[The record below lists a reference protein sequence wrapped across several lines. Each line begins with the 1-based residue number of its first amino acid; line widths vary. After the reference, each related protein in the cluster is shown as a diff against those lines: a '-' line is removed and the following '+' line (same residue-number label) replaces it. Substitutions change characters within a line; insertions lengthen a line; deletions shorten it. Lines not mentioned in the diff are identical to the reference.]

1 MKQGSHACC
10 RGNFQCATSLAKSFM
25 YETIYYLMNSE
36 TWIHKN
42 KFINESKSKNL
53 CSGNE
58 FMETNHIL
66 YCFIHWIRI
75 NHPGKRGLENTVG
88 HCFICIFENSGN
100 NDGQAL
106 FLRSVSSPPLPRAW
120 QPKSPIILKNL
131 VTIGKFNSFQL
142 SIYSNSNGCCSL
154 IVSLDLHKDL
164 DKCLE
169 WATLISKNDESFG
182 WAALAFACSLNRR
195 WKANLDWITLLRQYH
210 QSSFNCILLT
220 GNFALKSLGSDPA
233 VSYWCFENSWCC
245 WIKTPRS
252 SP

>member
-1 MKQGSHACC
+1 MNQSPKI
-10 RGNFQCATSLAKSFM
+10 CAL
-25 YETIYYLMNSE
+25 ETNS
-36 TWIHKN
+36 WKRI
-42 KFINESKSKNL
+42 ISYIVLYNESGSIIL
-53 CSGNE
+53 GNE
-58 FMETNHIL
+58 GWKTRLATVLSAFS
-66 YCFIHWIRI
+66 RI
-75 NHPGKRGLENTVG
+75 QEITMAKPYFWGLSAPRPCLEPG
-88 HCFICIFENSGN
+88 S
-100 NDGQAL
+100 
-106 FLRSVSSPPLPRAW
+106 
-120 QPKSPIILKNL
+120 PKSPIILKNL

-164 DKCLE
+164 DKCLKC
-169 WATLISKNDESFG
+169 ATLISKNDESFG

-220 GNFALKSLGSDPA
+220 ANFALKSLGSDPA

-245 WIKTPRS
+245 WIKTPCS